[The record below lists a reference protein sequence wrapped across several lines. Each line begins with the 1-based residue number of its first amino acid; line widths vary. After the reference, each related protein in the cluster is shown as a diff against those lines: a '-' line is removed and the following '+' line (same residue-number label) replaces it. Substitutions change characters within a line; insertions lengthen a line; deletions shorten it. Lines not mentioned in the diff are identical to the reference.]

1 MESRVSSDCKRNIH
15 RPSTPEKEVNRIEN
29 TVGKV
34 AKRRQ
39 IATNSKVYTCSY
51 RDRGEVLFRYV
62 IFCDIENK
70 DLSNEIYRVSLGG
83 IS

>member
-1 MESRVSSDCKRNIH
+1 MESRVSSDCTRNID
-15 RPSTPEKEVNRIEN
+15 RPSTHEKEVNRIEN

-39 IATNSKVYTCSY
+39 IATNSKVYTCSN
-51 RDRGEVLFRYV
+51 RDRGEVLFHYI

-70 DLSNEIYRVSLGG
+70 DLSNESYRVSLGG